1 MTDTIHILIVEDQ
14 TIVREGL
21 CAMLA
26 TKPGLRVIGTAADG
40 EEAVRQAL
48 ALRPDVIVMDLIMP
62 RMDGIQ
68 ATRAIMAQWP
78 AARILILTSYS
89 DDTQIF
95 EAIYAGA
102 LGFVLKQDLGQK
114 LVEALE
120 QLHAEQSPLNPAVT
134 LRLMRSLAARDT
146 AAPREA
152 TLETLL
158 TEREMEISRLIAR
171 GYDNQNIA
179 DALNISVRT
188 VGTHVS
194 SILRKA
200 KVTNRTQLARLMLRQ
215 GLASLYE

>member
-1 MTDTIHILIVEDQ
+1 MTDAIHILVVEDQ

-40 EEAVRQAL
+40 EEAVHRAL
-48 ALRPDVIVMDLIMP
+48 ALRPDVILMDLIMP
-62 RMDGIQ
+62 RMDGIR
-68 ATRAIMAQWP
+68 ATREIVAQWP

-89 DDTQIF
+89 DDAQIF
-95 EAIYAGA
+95 EAFHAGA
-102 LGFVLKQDLGQK
+102 LGFVLKQDVGQK
-114 LVEALE
+114 LVEAL
-120 QLHAEQSPLNPAVT
+120 QQIHAGQSPLNSTVT
-134 LRLMRSLAARDT
+134 LRLMQSLAIRNT
-146 AAPREA
+146 ATPREA
-152 TLETLL
+152 TLETQL
-158 TEREMEISRLIAR
+158 TERELEIARLVAR

-194 SILRKA
+194 NILRKA
-200 KVTNRTQLARLMLRQ
+200 GVSNRTQLARLMLRQ

>member
-1 MTDTIHILIVEDQ
+1 MDGRIRLLVVDDHL
-14 TIVREGL
+14 IVREGL

-26 TKPGLRVIGTAADG
+26 TKPGLRIIGTAADG

-48 ALRPDVIVMDLIMP
+48 ALRPDVILMDLIMP

-68 ATRAIMAQWP
+68 ATRAITAQWP

-95 EAIYAGA
+95 EAIHAGA

-114 LVEALE
+114 LVEALH
-120 QLHAEQSPLNPAVT
+120 QMHAGQSALNPAVT
-134 LRLMRSLAARDT
+134 LRLMQSLS
-146 AAPREA
+146 APREA
-152 TLETLL
+152 TLESLL
-158 TEREMEISRLIAR
+158 TEREMEIARLIAR

-194 SILRKA
+194 NILRKA
-200 KVTNRTQLARLMLRQ
+200 KVVNRTQLARLMLRQ